1 MKLED
6 EASDLNMTV
15 NPSKSMIMP
24 ICFLKSS
31 PHFLSPIPPEISVSS
46 FKLLGVTISSNL
58 KWGIHVKDITHRA
71 NVSIALLKLLNKFSV
86 PPSHS
91 LRMYTSFVRPHLEY
105 ACPVW
110 HPGIS
115 REESDKIESIQ
126 KRALR
131 IIFKEGKCHTLCS

>member
-1 MKLED
+1 MIIVD
-6 EASDLNMTV
+6 ETMVLDMRV

-24 ICFLKSS
+24 ITFLKTS
-31 PHFLSPIPPEISVSS
+31 PLFLNQIPPDISVSS

-58 KWGIHVKDITHRA
+58 KWDIHVKDIVHKA
-71 NVSIALLKLLNKFSV
+71 NASMSLLKLLNKFNV
-86 PPSHS
+86 PPPSHS
-91 LRMYTSFVRPHLEY
+91 LHIYTSFVRPHLEY

-115 REESDKIESIQ
+115 RYESEKIESIE

-131 IIFKEGKCHTLCS
+131 IILK